1 MLVSDSIC
9 FSLSSEE
16 KKEFLVSG
24 WSLKVEYSGD
34 ININNLTLSFSFVSF
49 LIPTFFKKI
58 VNVLLNS

>member
-34 ININNLTLSFSFVSF
+34 INISNLTLSFSKNSECSF
-49 LIPTFFKKI
+49 EQLTS
-58 VNVLLNS
+58 L